1 MHIVVCLK
9 WVPDPLSV
17 EASPFTGAIDRRR
30 LLHRTNLADEGAL
43 ELALQLAGAGGAV
56 TALTVG
62 PPPAGEAARAAL
74 AAGAPRAARLW
85 DERLA
90 EPHPQATATLL
101 AAAARALPPADLVLC
116 GARSSDRGSGAV
128 PAMLA
133 ELLGWPA
140 VTDVTALAL
149 EGGRAAVQR
158 RLARGAR
165 EKVAVALPAVL
176 GLEPG
181 LARLPQPALPAL
193 LAARRAAAALVEP
206 GDLAPEARPAPAAV
220 QRAVQPPRP
229 RPRPIFAP
237 DSSLPAHERIAQ
249 LIAAGVGAKTGQIHE
264 GPPERLAAE
273 LVAFLRER
281 GFIV

>member
-9 WVPDPLSV
+9 RVPDPLTV
-17 EASPFTGAIDRRR
+17 EANPFTGEIDARR
-30 LLHRTNLADEGAL
+30 LIYRTNLADEGAL
-43 ELALQLAGAGGAV
+43 ELALQLAGDGGSV

-62 PPPAGEAARAAL
+62 PQPADETARAAL
-74 AAGAPRAARLW
+74 AVGASRAIRLW
-85 DERLA
+85 DERLE

-101 AAAARALPPADLVLC
+101 AAAVRALPPADLVLC

-133 ELLGWPA
+133 ELLGWPVA
-140 VTDVTALAL
+140 TDVTSLAL
-149 EGGRAAVQR
+149 EAGGATVQR

-165 EKVAVALPAVL
+165 EEVEVALPAVL

-181 LARLPQPALPAL
+181 LARLRQPALPAM
-193 LAARRAAAALVEP
+193 LAARRASVERWGPAELGLDAL
-206 GDLAPEARPAPAAV
+206 PAPAATL
-220 QRAVQPPRP
+220 RAIQPPRP

-237 DSSLPAHERIAQ
+237 DSSLPAYDRIGQ
-249 LIAAGVGAKTGQIHE
+249 LISVGVGSKSGKILE
-264 GPPERLAAE
+264 GPPEQLAAE

-281 GFIV
+281 GFIE

>member
-74 AAGAPRAARLW
+74 AAGASRAARLW

-165 EKVAVALPAVL
+165 EEVAVALPAVL

-181 LARLPQPALPAL
+181 LARLRQPALPAL
-193 LAARRAAAALVEP
+193 LAARRAAVAVWSP
-206 GDLAPEARPAPAAV
+206 GDLGLEALPAPAAV